1 MDNNERNKQIVDYLN
16 SRMEEI
22 DSKYPDIDVRS
33 RATKALD
40 DILQSKGTYEEVKVK
55 LDKSLDKM
63 IEVYLEKEKEKKE
76 EEVLSRD
83 KFDNDISK
91 VNVYSPKEKLYGES
105 YSNPMIEVL
114 KKFEEINNDV
124 NITDKKE
131 KFNNE
136 IKTLLS
142 ILRQKY
148 KASIS
153 TQIIDDIMRG
163 ELNGRKEDPLLYL
176 MSDLFRGFD
185 SLDYDLVKNIYDTF
199 VNEVNVVSTDWDN
212 NMRFCVNGNEA
223 LYLLPDNTYYSND
236 NYFDF
241 TKLIELFKF
250 AKEHGKKIRL
260 HSLLSSEYVPEA
272 LLSITYKLDNKK
284 EFVLAFL
291 EDYISNLANSL
302 SSNNIVIDQIDVMS
316 DFNSLENKYWKD
328 VLGDEKYYITI
339 LKLVR
344 KYFPNTMLLIN
355 ESNELLDYVCNDYV
369 FMIKDITEVSNKE
382 GIKLLDGIGI
392 SSHITEFIEYYGREL
407 KGSDIYEAMVK
418 YASFKLPI
426 YRTEFDYKPMEDKY
440 NYVDLIDYVDRKC
453 GVAGLILYRNNDL
466 VTSKD
471 GEYNKVHVYD
481 DKGLLKKEYSTY
493 IGQFGKD
500 VMLSNDSPEVLTFN
514 EKDDKV
520 GNVVKWSS
528 GDVGDANVS
537 GESSNS
543 TPTVIKYSTDEKGF
557 TTSVYA
563 LVAILVI
570 LLSFVVVALLFAF

>member
-16 SRMEEI
+16 SRMDEI

-76 EEVLSRD
+76 EEILSRD

-382 GIKLLDGIGI
+382 GIKMLDGIGI

>member
-16 SRMEEI
+16 SRMDEI

-40 DILQSKGTYEEVKVK
+40 NIMESKGTYEEVKEK

-76 EEVLSRD
+76 EEVQSRD

-91 VNVYSPKEKLYGES
+91 INVYSPKEKLYGES
-105 YSNPMIEVL
+105 YSNPMIEIL
-114 KKFEEINNDV
+114 KKFEEINN
-124 NITDKKE
+124 NGSITDKKE
-131 KFNNE
+131 FFNTE
-136 IKTLLS
+136 IKVLLS

-153 TQIIDDIMRG
+153 SQIIDDIMRG

-199 VNEVNVVSTDWDN
+199 VNEVSVVSTDWDN

-223 LYLLPDNTYYSND
+223 LYLLPDNTYYSNA

-250 AKEHGKKIRL
+250 AKGHGKKVRL

-272 LLSITYKLDNKK
+272 LLSITNKLDNKK

-291 EDYISNLANSL
+291 EDYISNLVNSL
-302 SSNNIVIDQIDVMS
+302 SSNNIVIDQIDVIS
-316 DFNSLENKYWKD
+316 DFNSLEKKYWKD
-328 VLGDEKYYITI
+328 VLGDDKYYISI

-369 FMIKDITEVSNKE
+369 TMIKDIIDVSNKE

-418 YASFKLPI
+418 YASFNLPI

-440 NYVDLIDYVDRKC
+440 NYIDVIDYVDRKC
-453 GVAGLILYRNNDL
+453 GVSGLILYGNNDL

-493 IGQFGKD
+493 IEQFVKD
-500 VMLSNDSPEVLTFN
+500 VMLSNDAPEVLTFN

-520 GNVVKWSS
+520 SNVVKWSS
-528 GDVGDANVS
+528 GDAQDANVS
-537 GESSNS
+537 GESSTS

-570 LLSFVVVALLFAF
+570 LLAFVVMALLFAF

>member
-124 NITDKKE
+124 SITDKKE

-369 FMIKDITEVSNKE
+369 LMIKDITEVSNKE

-500 VMLSNDSPEVLTFN
+500 VMLSDDSPEVLTFN
-514 EKDDKV
+514 EKDDKA

>member
-16 SRMEEI
+16 SRMDEI

-124 NITDKKE
+124 SITDKKE

-316 DFNSLENKYWKD
+316 DFNSSENKYWKD

-369 FMIKDITEVSNKE
+369 LMIKDITEVSNKE

-500 VMLSNDSPEVLTFN
+500 VMLSDDSPEVLTFN
-514 EKDDKV
+514 EKDDKA